1 MNNDVKQNQRASVW
15 NKKNTIFANSRIKLN
30 SYEIENLKSRSY

>member
-15 NKKNTIFANSRIKLN
+15 NKKNTIFANSSDKT
-30 SYEIENLKSRSY
+30 E